1 MSADK
6 TLDPVTFNVL
16 SNAFRNIAAEMGT
29 VLVKSAYS
37 SIVREAKDAATSLLD
52 AEGRVVAQSQMIPMQ
67 LNSLAAVFDY
77 LRENFDI
84 AAIRPDEALITN
96 HPYHNGQHLNDILLF
111 LPVFDDTGL
120 VGFAGTVCHHAD
132 IGGTSAL
139 DTEAT
144 HLIQEGLVIPAM
156 KLPLDYL
163 LGGPF
168 EDLLA
173 ANVRAT
179 ELVVGDFRAQVSACQ
194 RGCRRLVEQVEKYGR
209 ETVLGVMTELQ
220 NYAERRLRA
229 RLLEIP
235 DGIYAGEDFADGHKE
250 GDAVIPI
257 RVRAEVVGDHASID
271 LSGCADQVPGPINAP
286 IASTHAAVYGFF
298 AGLLGSGAP
307 VNDGTYRAIEIMT
320 RKGSICDPFP
330 PAPVHSRMAVCYAIS
345 GALRRAIGA
354 VAPEHVAACGDDCS
368 TGVVFSFRDNGQYRI
383 HVEIVG
389 GGNGGSD
396 RFDGS
401 DGIAQCLANSSNMP
415 VEALET
421 SYQFVRV
428 VHYGLISDSS
438 GAGRHRGGSGIRRV
452 YEILTD
458 GVMVHTTGDGHMS
471 PPWGLAGG
479 NDGTLSTKTLVRNGE
494 SIPLRALSSN
504 EARKGD
510 LLVVETS
517 GGGGFGDP
525 KTRSRAAVRDDL
537 ADGAIAAATAKKIY
551 GLRP

>member
-1 MSADK
+1 MTSNK
-6 TLDPVTFNVL
+6 LDPVTFNVL
-16 SNAFRNIAAEMGT
+16 SNAFRNIAAEMGM

-52 AEGRVVAQSQMIPMQ
+52 ADGRVVAQSQMIPMQ

-77 LRENFDI
+77 LREHFDI
-84 AAIRPDEALITN
+84 GAIRPDEALITN
-96 HPYHNGQHLNDILLF
+96 HPYNNGQHLNDVLLF
-111 LPVFDDTGL
+111 LPVFYDHEL
-120 VGFAGTVCHHAD
+120 IGFAGTVCHHAD

-156 KLPLDYL
+156 KLPLSYL
-163 LGGPF
+163 VGGPF

-179 ELVVGDFRAQVSACQ
+179 ELVVGDFNAQVSACE
-194 RGCRRLVEQVEKYGR
+194 RGCRLLIEQVEKYGR
-209 ETVLGVMTELQ
+209 DTVLSVMTALQ
-220 NYAERRLRA
+220 DYAERLMRT
-229 RLLEIP
+229 RLLAIP
-235 DGIYAGEDFADGHKE
+235 DGVYAGEDFADGHHS
-250 GDAVIPI
+250 GDTVIPI
-257 RVRAEVVGDHASID
+257 RASAQVAGDHVTID
-271 LSGCADQVPGPINAP
+271 LSACADQVTGPINSP

-298 AGLLGSGAP
+298 AGLLDTGSP
-307 VNDGTYRAIEIMT
+307 VNDGTYRPIRIIT
-320 RKGSICDPFP
+320 RKGSICDPHP

-354 VAPEHVAACGDDCS
+354 VVPEQVAACGDDAS
-368 TGVVFSFRDNGQYRI
+368 TGIVFSFRENGRYRI

-389 GGNGGSD
+389 GGNGGSA

-421 SYQFVRV
+421 SCDFVRV
-428 VHYGLISDSS
+428 AHYGLITDSA
-438 GAGRHRGGSGIRRV
+438 GAGQQRGGSGIRRV
-452 YEILTD
+452 YEILAD

-479 NDGTLSTKTLVRNGE
+479 GDGTLSTKTLLREGE

-510 LLVVETS
+510 MLIVETS

-525 KTRSRAAVRDDL
+525 LLRTRDAVRDDL
-537 ADGAIAAATAKKIY
+537 ADGAITETAARNLY
-551 GLRP
+551 GLQS